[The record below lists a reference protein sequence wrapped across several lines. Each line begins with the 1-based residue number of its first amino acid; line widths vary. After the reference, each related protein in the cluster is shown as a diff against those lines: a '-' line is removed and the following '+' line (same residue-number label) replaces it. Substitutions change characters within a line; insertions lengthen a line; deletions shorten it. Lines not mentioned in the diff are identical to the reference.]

1 MQYIFEKYC
10 HVKSLYLKSFFIFI
24 SFIKNVLTFFKSR
37 VTINYKYFC
46 TVKGFVSMKH
56 LHKKT
61 PLFIILSVVAIL
73 AITISMFALSS
84 NYYDFNGDSNVDNE
98 DVLEVMQGIVGEKE
112 VTQDMKDMV
121 DFDGNG
127 VINVLDVIAF
137 KNYINQMQ
145 NLDANFT
152 RGIY

>member
-1 MQYIFEKYC
+1 
-10 HVKSLYLKSFFIFI
+10 
-24 SFIKNVLTFFKSR
+24 
-37 VTINYKYFC
+37 
-46 TVKGFVSMKH
+46 MKH

-121 DFDGNG
+121 DFDGNEI
-127 VINVLDVIAF
+127 INVLDVIAF

>member
-1 MQYIFEKYC
+1 
-10 HVKSLYLKSFFIFI
+10 
-24 SFIKNVLTFFKSR
+24 
-37 VTINYKYFC
+37 
-46 TVKGFVSMKH
+46 MKH

-73 AITISMFALSS
+73 AITVSMFALSS
-84 NYYDFNGDSNVDNE
+84 TPYDFNGDSNVDDE
-98 DVLEVMQGIVGEKE
+98 DVLEVMQGIVGEQDI
-112 VTQDMKDMV
+112 TQDMQDMI

-127 VINVLDVIAF
+127 IINVLDVISF

-145 NLDANFT
+145 NLNANFT

>member
-1 MQYIFEKYC
+1 M
-10 HVKSLYLKSFFIFI
+10 
-24 SFIKNVLTFFKSR
+24 KN
-37 VTINYKYFC
+37 
-46 TVKGFVSMKH
+46 

-61 PLFIILSVVAIL
+61 PLFIILSVAVIL
-73 AITISMFALSS
+73 AITVSMFALSS
-84 NYYDFNGDSNVDNE
+84 NYLDFNGDFSVDNE
-98 DVLEVMQGIVGEKE
+98 DVLEVMQAIVGEKE
-112 VTQDMKDMV
+112 VTQDMTDMV

-137 KNYINQMQ
+137 KNYINHIQ

>member
-10 HVKSLYLKSFFIFI
+10 QVKSLYLKSFFIFI
-24 SFIKNVLTFFKSR
+24 SFIKNVLTFSKRR
-37 VTINYKYFC
+37 VTINYKYLC
-46 TVKGFVSMKH
+46 IMKGFVSMKH

-73 AITISMFALSS
+73 AITVSMFALSS
-84 NYYDFNGDSNVDNE
+84 NSYDFNGDSNVDNE
-98 DVLEVMQGIVGEKE
+98 DVLEVMQGIVGEQE
-112 VTQDMKDMV
+112 ITQDMKDMV

-145 NLDANFT
+145 NLDANYT